1 MNCIKSLI
9 AFVAFAVLFLSS
21 VYGQAQSDPDE
32 IVWTEEDSVSRADT
46 TLFDDEERNS
56 PLLRYLDVDSQS
68 DAIEIIDVESFDD
81 ADNAPATKTQKPATQ
96 TPPAI
101 GTTRANTTK
110 PAAND
115 DIILFDE
122 NNEFVTETELEKREK
137 AKKLEERNAVK
148 LSKAD
153 SIRAY
158 VKKRAD
164 QWDYTPFDDRMTL
177 KDTIIV
183 NPIFMP
189 FVMDGKVLPDDY
201 QLYDTTL
208 YRPKNNFE
216 YKYTIEED
224 PIFVENKRVN
234 KINHEMRNYVMQ
246 NHPDIV
252 KYHTGQLPNDIPV
265 AVKIER
271 PSLLT
276 RMFEIEE
283 TPVINSSGTPG
294 QFVPKIKYWVTNGNS
309 SVQFSQN
316 YLSPN
321 WAAGGNSSV
330 NLISVNEFT
339 ANYNNK
345 KRFKFDNTFL
355 YRLSLTNAQ
364 GDSLRAA
371 RIGEDMF
378 RYKTSAGIKAAK
390 SEKWYYTVSGFMETQ
405 FFKNYQVNTN
415 VINTA
420 FISPLATNVGLGM
433 EYKSTKTFAENKYK
447 KIYIHANL
455 APISITYKY
464 TNRPELNLA
473 GYGFEPNQRSFYD
486 VGTKMDVN
494 LTINFTR
501 FIKWDSKLYL
511 FTTYKSADMFFE
523 NTFDFAINQYFST
536 RVYLN
541 LKYNSKSN
549 KYEKVNNDDKN
560 YMHSRLQ
567 MNELLSFGF
576 SYNW

>member
-9 AFVAFAVLFLSS
+9 AFAVSIVLFSS
-21 VYGQAQSDPDE
+21 SIYGKTQSDPDE
-32 IVWTEEDSVSRADT
+32 IIWTEEDQTSSTDS
-46 TLFDDEERNS
+46 TLFDDEERAN
-56 PLLRYLDVDSQS
+56 PLLRFLDINSES
-68 DAIEIIDVESFDD
+68 GTIEIIDVESFDD
-81 ADNAPATKTQKPATQ
+81 TNETQKPDNKQPAT
-96 TPPAI
+96 
-101 GTTRANTTK
+101 GTTRASAAK
-110 PAAND
+110 PAVDD

-122 NNEFVTETELEKREK
+122 NNEFVTETELENRDK
-137 AKKLEERNAVK
+137 AKKIEERQAAK
-148 LSKAD
+148 QWKAD

-164 QWDYTPFDDRMTL
+164 QWDYTPFDDRITF

-189 FVMDGKVLPDDY
+189 FVFDGKVLPDNY
-201 QLYDTTL
+201 HLYDPGL

-224 PIFVENKRVN
+224 PIFTEKKRVD
-234 KINHEMRNYVMQ
+234 KINHEMRNYVVQ
-246 NHPDIV
+246 NHPEVV
-252 KYHTGQLPNDIPV
+252 KYNINQLPDDIPV

-271 PSLLT
+271 PSLLS

-283 TPVINSSGTPG
+283 TPVINSSETPG
-294 QFVPKIKYWVTNGNS
+294 QFVPKIKYWITNGNS
-309 SVQFSQN
+309 SMQFSQN

-321 WAAGGNSSV
+321 WAAGANSSV

-345 KRFKFDNTFL
+345 KRFKLDNTLL

-364 GDSLRAA
+364 GDSLRAI

-390 SEKWYYTVSGFMETQ
+390 SDKWYYTISGFMETQ
-405 FFKNYQVNTN
+405 FFKNYQINANT
-415 VINTA
+415 INSA

-433 EYKSTKTFAENKYK
+433 EYKTTKTFADNKYK
-447 KIYIHANL
+447 RIYIHANL

-464 TNRPELNLA
+464 TNRPELNLT
-473 GYGFEPNQRSFYD
+473 GYGFEPNQQSFYD
-486 VGTKMDVN
+486 VGTTVDVN
-494 LTINFTR
+494 LNIYFTR
-501 FIKWDSKLYL
+501 FIKWDSKMFL

-523 NTFDFAINQYFST
+523 NTLDFAINQYFST
-536 RVYLN
+536 RIYLN
-541 LKYNSKSN
+541 LKYNSKSE
-549 KYEKVNNDDKN
+549 KYKKENDNDKD
-560 YMHSRLQ
+560 YMHTRLQ
-567 MNELLSFGF
+567 INELLSFGF